1 MRHDRAVGDAS
12 MKGRLLV
19 AVPGMYDPNFD
30 RTVVLLLE
38 HNADGALGVVLN
50 RPSETG
56 VEEALPAWEPVA
68 AEPAVVFVGGPVA
81 PTGALAL
88 GTVRA
93 AAEGWAPLLGP
104 VGLLDLGQAPT
115 GAAPE
120 VASARLFAGHAGWA
134 AGQLEGE
141 IAAGGWF
148 VLDAEPDDPLVAD
161 PEQLWPAV
169 LARQPGRLAWFA
181 NCPADP
187 RVN

>member
-1 MRHDRAVGDAS
+1 

-38 HNADGALGVVLN
+38 HTEDGALGVVLN

-56 VEEALPAWEPVA
+56 VEEALPGWEPVA
-68 AEPAVVFVGGPVA
+68 ATPPVVFVGGPVA

-88 GTVRA
+88 GTVTGEPT
-93 AAEGWAPLLGP
+93 EGWTPVLGS
-104 VGLLDLGQAPT
+104 VGLLDLGQSPT
-115 GAAPE
+115 STAGTE
-120 VASARLFAGHAGWA
+120 VAQARLFAGHAGWT

-141 IAAGGWF
+141 IAGGGWF
-148 VLDAEPDDPLVAD
+148 VVDAEPDDALASD
-161 PEQLWPAV
+161 PEQLWPSV

-187 RVN
+187 RSN

>member
-1 MRHDRAVGDAS
+1 

-19 AVPGMYDPNFD
+19 AVPGTYDPNFD

-38 HNADGALGVVLN
+38 HTDDGALGVVLN

-56 VEEALPAWEPVA
+56 VEAALPGWEPVA
-68 AEPAVVFVGGPVA
+68 AAPPVVFVGGPVA

-88 GTVRA
+88 GTVTGDD
-93 AAEGWAPLLGP
+93 AEGWTPVLGP
-104 VGLLDLGQAPT
+104 VGLLDLGHSPASAA
-115 GAAPE
+115 GAE
-120 VASARLFAGHAGWA
+120 VAQARLFAGHAGWT

-141 IAAGGWF
+141 LAAGGWF
-148 VLDAEPDDPLVAD
+148 VVDAEPDDALVSD
-161 PEQLWPAV
+161 PEQLWPSV

-187 RVN
+187 RAN

>member
-1 MRHDRAVGDAS
+1 MSADS
-12 MKGRLLV
+12 LQGRLLV

-38 HNADGALGVVLN
+38 HTEDGALGLVLN

-56 VEEALPAWEPVA
+56 VDEALPGWEPVA
-68 AEPAVVFVGGPVA
+68 ATPPVVFVGGPVA

-88 GTVRA
+88 GTVTSGDV
-93 AAEGWAPLLGP
+93 EGWTPVLGP
-104 VGLLDLGQAPT
+104 VGLLDLSRAPAEA
-115 GAAPE
+115 GSE
-120 VASARLFAGHAGWA
+120 VARARLFAGHAGWT

-148 VLDAEPDDPLVAD
+148 VVDAEPDDALFSD
-161 PEQLWPAV
+161 PAQLWPAV

-187 RVN
+187 RDN